1 MKYLSLL
8 EKNKLKIG
16 NTLGIDNNQVIGIEN
31 EFQLKLPSS
40 YKEYL
45 ISFGTNCG
53 NLLASYYMTYPSL
66 VDNKTDAIE
75 MLNFDDRKSDIEKPA
90 IKDSYFFF
98 GQWQGYVFYFFD
110 CAEDT
115 EDPTVYILT
124 DSPKIEKYKDSFSEF
139 IYDEGLKPLLE
150 IESLPH

>member
-1 MKYLSLL
+1 MKYLLLL

-16 NTLGIDNNQVIGIEN
+16 NTLGIDNNQVVGIEKK
-31 EFQLKLPSS
+31 FQLKLPSS

-45 ISFGTNCG
+45 MNFGTNSG

-66 VDNKTDAIE
+66 VENKADAIE
-75 MLNFDDRKSDIEKPA
+75 MLNFDDRKLDSEKPT

-110 CAEDT
+110 CSEDT
-115 EDPTVYILT
+115 DDPAVYILT
-124 DSPKIEKYKDSFSEF
+124 DSPKIEKYKNSFSEF

-150 IESLPH
+150 LQSPL